1 MKHLS
6 IALSIIVLLV
16 MLLDIATTNDR
27 LRKLEAKMAD
37 QVDHDVT
44 ELPYVDDNQA
54 QAEEHEQVE
63 GVERLADT
71 ESAWAPAVSFDL
83 PKEVSF
89 AGEAVPLH
97 LPDVRERFDRELHI
111 NSYLHNSTMFILKR
125 ANRWLPQIEP
135 ILKANNIPDDFK
147 YMALIES
154 ALLND
159 VSPRGAV
166 GFWQIMKPSGKELG
180 LEITSEVDER
190 YDPIKATHAA
200 CKYLKKAYS
209 KFNNWTLVAA
219 SYDRGMAG
227 MQRAMTNQRVD
238 SYYDLFL
245 NDETARYVFRL
256 LAMKEIVEHPARYG
270 FKIHPTHLYQ
280 VEPLRYVEV
289 DQTVPNLVSFSLA
302 NGANY
307 KLLKRFN
314 PWLREEKLTVK
325 KGRKYVIALP
335 AG

>member
-1 MKHLS
+1 MKNLS
-6 IALSIIVLLV
+6 VVLSVLVLLV
-16 MLLDIATTNDR
+16 LLLDISTTNSR
-27 LRKLEAKMAD
+27 IRELEAKMAGD
-37 QVDHDVT
+37 VERDVT
-44 ELPYVDDNQA
+44 ELSYVED
-54 QAEEHEQVE
+54 EEVAKEDAALEVD
-63 GVERLADT
+63 R
-71 ESAWAPAVSFDL
+71 ESAWYPAVSFDL
-83 PKEVSF
+83 PSEVSF

-135 ILKANNIPDDFK
+135 ILKENGIPEDFK

-190 YDPIKATHAA
+190 YDPLKATRAA
-200 CKYLKKAYS
+200 CKYLKKAHG

-270 FKIHPTHLYQ
+270 FKIDPNHLYQ
-280 VEPLRYVEV
+280 PEPLRYVEV
-289 DQTVPNLVSFSLA
+289 DETVPNLIGFSLA
-302 NGANY
+302 NGSNY

-314 PWLREEKLTVK
+314 PWLRDERLTVR
-325 KGRKYVIALP
+325 KGKKYVIALP

>member
-1 MKHLS
+1 MKNLS
-6 IALSIIVLLV
+6 IGLSLLVLLV
-16 MLLDIATTNDR
+16 LVLDIATTNDR
-27 LRKLEAKMAD
+27 LRKLEAKMAGE
-37 QVDHDVT
+37 VTREVT
-44 ELPYVDDNQA
+44 ELPYVDDDDVR
-54 QAEEHEQVE
+54 AEET
-63 GVERLADT
+63 GDERTVDA
-71 ESAWAPAVSFDL
+71 ESAWVPAVSIEI
-83 PKEVSF
+83 PQQASF
-89 AGEAVPLH
+89 AGEPVPLH

-111 NSYLHNSTMFILKR
+111 NSYMHNSTIFILKR
-125 ANRWLPQIEP
+125 ANRWLPQIEQ

-147 YMALIES
+147 YMPLIES

-200 CKYLKKAYS
+200 CKYLKKAHG

-219 SYDRGMAG
+219 SYDRGVAG

-238 SYYDLFL
+238 SYYELFL
-245 NDETARYVFRL
+245 NEETARYVFRL
-256 LAMKEIVEHPARYG
+256 LAMKTIVENPARYG
-270 FKIHPTHLYQ
+270 FKIAPSHLYRA
-280 VEPLRYVEV
+280 EPLRFVEV
-289 DQTVPNLVSFSLA
+289 DETVQNLVTFSLA

-314 PWLREEKLTVK
+314 PWLREERLTVK